1 VLSTRLS
8 SEQRAFY
15 VAVCSGKGG
24 VGKSTVSL
32 LLAGRFAEQGH
43 RTLLIDADLGIG
55 DVATL
60 TNARITHGFEQ
71 LLTGRTSLKDAVV
84 KVGARLW
91 LLGTMPGSYLPVG
104 ELSPLG
110 LKECS
115 EMDTIFD
122 VVVID
127 TPSTLDPLYL
137 GIIAASDLAVTVTG
151 QGIASVA
158 DSYVQLKKIVEHG
171 GKARHGFI
179 VNRVDRESDGEQ
191 VKVKFKELV
200 ERFLRIETDP
210 LLLLPNSPAILRA
223 TENQS
228 LLTVAREPHDIG
240 RLVAGLVNSLE
251 MNYLSINRSVSS
263 LWNRLERLEL
273 LRSAPAFDDTEM
285 VAFNRSNSVTAGQLL
300 TK

>member
-1 VLSTRLS
+1 MLSTGLS
-8 SEQRAFY
+8 SDQRAYY

-24 VGKSTVSL
+24 VGKSTVAL

-71 LLTGRTSLKDAVV
+71 LLTGRIPLKEAVV

-91 LLGTMPGSYLPVG
+91 LLGTMPGSYLPGG
-104 ELSPLG
+104 EVSPLG

-127 TPSTLDPLYL
+127 TPTSLDPLYV
-137 GIIAASDLAVTVTG
+137 GMIASSDLAVTVTG

-158 DSYVQLKKIVEHG
+158 DSYVQLKKIIEHG
-171 GKARHGFI
+171 GKVRHGFI
-179 VNRVDRESDGEQ
+179 VNRIDRESEGEQ
-191 VKVKFKELV
+191 VKVKFKELI
-200 ERFLRIETDP
+200 EKFLRIETDS
-210 LLLLPNSPAILRA
+210 LLLLPNSPAILSA

-228 LLTVAREPHDIG
+228 LLAVAREPHDIG

-251 MNYLSINRSVSS
+251 INYLNTNRSVSS

-273 LRSAPAFDDTEM
+273 LRSTPAFDDTEM
-285 VAFNRSNSVTAGQLL
+285 VAFNRSNSVIAGQLL

>member
-1 VLSTRLS
+1 MLSTRLN

-24 VGKSTVSL
+24 VGKSTVAL
-32 LLAGRFAEQGH
+32 LLAGRFAEKGH

-71 LLTGRTSLKDAVV
+71 LLTGKIVLKEAVV

-91 LLGTMPGSYLPVG
+91 LLGTMPGSYLPGG
-104 ELSPLG
+104 EVSSLG

-127 TPSTLDPLYL
+127 TPTSLAPLYV
-137 GIIAASDLAVTVTG
+137 GMIADSDLAVTVTG

-158 DSYVQLKKIVEHG
+158 DSYVQLKKIIEYG

-200 ERFLRIETDP
+200 EKFLRIETDP
-210 LLLLPNSPAILRA
+210 LLILPNSPAIVSA

-228 LLTVAREPHDIG
+228 LLAVAREPHDVG

-251 MNYLSINRSVSS
+251 TNYLNTNRSVSS

-273 LRSAPAFDDTEM
+273 LRFTPAFDDTEM
-285 VAFNRSNSVTAGQLL
+285 VAFNRSNSVSAGQL
-300 TK
+300 

>member
-1 VLSTRLS
+1 MLSTRLN

-32 LLAGRFAEQGH
+32 LLAGRLAEQGH

-71 LLTGRTSLKDAVV
+71 LLTGRVALKEAVV

-91 LLGTMPGSYLPVG
+91 LLGTMPGSYLPGG
-104 ELSPLG
+104 EVSSLG

-127 TPSTLDPLYL
+127 TPTSLDPLYVSM
-137 GIIAASDLAVTVTG
+137 IAASDLAVTVTG

-171 GKARHGFI
+171 GKSRHGFI

-200 ERFLRIETDP
+200 EKFLGIETDP
-210 LLLLPNSPAILRA
+210 LLLLPNSPAIVRA

-228 LLTVAREPHDIG
+228 LLAVAREPHDVG
-240 RLVAGLVNSLE
+240 GLVAGLVNSLE
-251 MNYLSINRSVSS
+251 LKYLNINRSVSS

-285 VAFNRSNSVTAGQLL
+285 VAFNRSNSVSAGQLL